1 MKKNFSSSDIPVYS
15 SQNFDKKNENI
26 FSQNIPNFNYDYTNN
41 KTDNN
46 DVINNNF
53 ERDDPNNIF
62 ENINNSNYNILQK
75 QNENLKN
82 QIIILTK
89 RIKEYE
95 NNYIKDN
102 NRNTNQ
108 LKEFSELETDLN
120 NQIDKKNKIINTIKE
135 ENNYLK
141 KYINQMDND
150 INILKDEVKNL
161 LLQKKEKETYQ
172 NNQNIINSEQDNN
185 YNNNV
190 NNLIDL
196 VKNYSDEIMHLKS
209 QNANLINNLNILN
222 NNNKKSIINEE
233 IKKMKIIQKEGQ
245 LGFENFLNNFI
256 KRINEE
262 LFVISQWIET
272 YLGNEYDKGYEI
284 PSLTNDIEKTDKN
297 DKINLINFDL
307 IKSSLEKAAT
317 ELNSIINE
325 KDTEIIKLTNIIREK
340 ESKYN
345 EIKKEIIKINQK
357 QIDLNIEKDQLIL
370 QQEQERKNTII
381 NNTIINNL
389 KQNDTNIK
397 NNNLNYLKY
406 LYEIIY
412 KEINSILTDINLRPY
427 HDKFINI
434 KQNENIF
441 NQNQGNN
448 INLLEEKLTNSLIKL
463 IEFIEE
469 LKYDY
474 TQTKND
480 YMKFMKEKANNT
492 KKMIVNNNNTLID
505 EYKFKIEE
513 LINNNRMLK
522 EQINIINK
530 NNDINLFKDD
540 EMMIKCQN
548 IENENK
554 NLRYNNDNLLNKL
567 KMANDNYLVLENEN
581 NELKRRMKTINA
593 DENNDNDLNQKIN
606 DLSMD
611 YQRILKENSS
621 LKKILN
627 TQNFSNF

>member
-185 YNNNV
+185 NNNV

-581 NELKRRMKTINA
+581 NELKRRMKAINA
-593 DENNDNDLNQKIN
+593 NENNDNDLNQKIN

>member
-53 ERDDPNNIF
+53 EREDPNNIF

-548 IENENK
+548 IENEKK

-581 NELKRRMKTINA
+581 NELKRRMKAINA
-593 DENNDNDLNQKIN
+593 NENNDNDLNQKIN

>member
-120 NQIDKKNKIINTIKE
+120 NQMDKKNKIINTIKE

-581 NELKRRMKTINA
+581 NELKRRMKAINA
-593 DENNDNDLNQKIN
+593 NENNDNDLNQKIN

>member
-120 NQIDKKNKIINTIKE
+120 NQMDKKNKIINTIKE

>member
-120 NQIDKKNKIINTIKE
+120 NQMDKKNKIINTIKE

-548 IENENK
+548 IENEKK

>member
-185 YNNNV
+185 NNNV

>member
-581 NELKRRMKTINA
+581 NELKRRMKAINA
-593 DENNDNDLNQKIN
+593 NENNDNDLNQKIN